1 VFLREFADM
10 KLRHHLA
17 LLLFVAC
24 TTLLLLGTTALVQ
37 FSRNESMLQQ
47 LTESAIPGF
56 LGAAQLESELKS
68 MQLATLNM
76 LSAPNDAVAQQDQAK
91 LNASRQEITSLLEK
105 QKVAAD
111 NATQQGLLQQAS
123 ESFDSYDRTL
133 NDVIKTRLAGQREIA
148 EAILAG
154 SSDQYIQELEQ
165 IFETLRIE
173 KRRTRDESMLAL
185 QEARDGS
192 VKILIG
198 MTAVTV
204 VLLFG
209 MGFRMYRQITVPL
222 ADMEKTM
229 AEIASSLDFTRRV
242 PLMRKDE
249 IGQSIMA
256 FNGLLDTLQGSLGE
270 MVQVIRHNE
279 SAAIDL
285 HQSAVTLAYIASQGD
300 ISSKDVQMSVREI
313 QLQIDRIK
321 EDTQQAGNLTS
332 KSGQQATE
340 NGNVIR
346 STVTGVN
353 LLAQK
358 VEVAAGRVYELAVA
372 GNNISGQVKEIREI
386 ADQTN
391 LLALNAAIEAA
402 RAGESGR
409 GFAVVAD
416 EVRKLAERVTQA
428 TVTIS
433 SQVGEIAQISQDST
447 QLMRQVVDDMKTS
460 IEHASYAGDA
470 MSNIEQSAQ
479 QVVSMVNQIDHQVG
493 IGHASSCEIVQ
504 RMDTI
509 DELMKKANLAA
520 HETRNLADTI
530 RTFSTDMASIV
541 NRFRIAAHDLK
552 PLTDSGTVTLF

>member
-1 VFLREFADM
+1 M

-37 FSRNESMLQQ
+37 FSRNERMLQQ

-76 LSAPNDAVAQQDQAK
+76 LAAPNDAVAQQDQAK
-91 LNASRQEITSLLEK
+91 LNASRQEIASLLEK

-111 NATQQGLLQQAS
+111 NATQQGLAQQAS

-173 KRRTRDESMLAL
+173 KRRTRDESLRAL

-229 AEIASSLDFTRRV
+229 GEIATSLDFTRRV

-249 IGQSIMA
+249 IGQSILA

-313 QLQIDRIK
+313 QSQIDRIK